1 MIQLDAQVKIGQ
13 LVAECPAAAR
23 LFERLGIDY
32 CCGGRHTLREACLA
46 RGLDEEELLS
56 ELRGVLQEPC
66 EADLPGM
73 DLAELTDYIVS
84 LHHGYLRDTL
94 PLLARQ
100 VERVAAVHGARRP
113 ELLEV
118 RNLFQE
124 FVSEMT
130 DHMEK
135 EEQILFPMIAGLA
148 EGGPA
153 FSLSRIIEVM
163 EAEHDSAGQAL
174 AGMRRLTNGYVV
186 PEGACT
192 TYRAVLQGLAELEEA
207 TYIHVHAENHI
218 LFPRA
223 LAMEDLKQ
231 GS

>member
-1 MIQLDAQVKIGQ
+1 
-13 LVAECPAAAR
+13 
-23 LFERLGIDY
+23 
-32 CCGGRHTLREACLA
+32 
-46 RGLDEEELLS
+46 
-56 ELRGVLQEPC
+56 
-66 EADLPGM
+66 
-73 DLAELTDYIVS
+73 
-84 LHHGYLRDTL
+84 
-94 PLLARQ
+94 
-100 VERVAAVHGARRP
+100 
-113 ELLEV
+113 
-118 RNLFQE
+118 
-124 FVSEMT
+124 MT

-148 EGGPA
+148 GGGPA
-153 FSLSRIIEVM
+153 FSLRRIIEVM

-192 TYRAVLQGLAELEEA
+192 SYRAVLQGLAELEEE

-231 GS
+231 GA